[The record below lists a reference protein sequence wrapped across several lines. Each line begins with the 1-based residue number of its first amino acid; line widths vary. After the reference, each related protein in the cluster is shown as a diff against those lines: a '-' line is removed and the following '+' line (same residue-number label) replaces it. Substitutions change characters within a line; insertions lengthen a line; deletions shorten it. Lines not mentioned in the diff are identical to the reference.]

1 MPNKT
6 TLVPAPRVLYEVS
19 VRSLVLGVGSES
31 LNITGLL
38 ENGRASYVIFQ
49 HAVAHALGLN
59 PGGEGAG
66 PDLIDITG
74 QGYEQKAYPDVELY
88 PNDPDEFHTAASS
101 AFRANNQGPR
111 IKELLKAG
119 NYSAAL
125 ALCKTTYDKSD
136 YYIYTNTSHYRA
148 AVPLRFVILPTADVL
163 SMLSK
168 TDPRLIDRRK
178 ILARVTETI
187 SLD

>member
-6 TLVPAPRVLYEVS
+6 TLIPAPRVLYEVS
-19 VRSLVLGVGSES
+19 VRSLELHVGSES
-31 LNITGLL
+31 LDITSLL

-49 HAVAHALGLN
+49 HVVAHLLGLH

-74 QGYEQKAYPDVELY
+74 QGYEQKAYADVELH
-88 PNDPDEFHTAASS
+88 PNEPDEFHTAASS
-101 AFRANNQGPR
+101 TFRANNQGPR
-111 IKELLKAG
+111 IKELLSDG
-119 NYSAAL
+119 NYAGAL
-125 ALCKTTYDKSD
+125 ALCKATYDKSD
-136 YYIYTNTSHYRA
+136 YYIYTNTSHYRS

-163 SMLSK
+163 TLLSK

-178 ILARVTETI
+178 ILARVTDTV